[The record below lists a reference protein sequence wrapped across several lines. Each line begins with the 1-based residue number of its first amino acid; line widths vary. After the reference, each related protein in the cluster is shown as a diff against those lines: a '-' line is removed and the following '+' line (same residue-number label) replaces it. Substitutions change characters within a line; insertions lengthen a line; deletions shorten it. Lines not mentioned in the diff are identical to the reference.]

1 MDEQWCIHQNGVPPN
16 RKGRHFSSH
25 KWIMPKFHNS
35 PNPNVNKLYYSIC
48 DIVLEKE
55 LEILAIVSSHFEM
68 KTHPLSEM

>member
-1 MDEQWCIHQNGVPPN
+1 
-16 RKGRHFSSH
+16 
-25 KWIMPKFHNS
+25 MPKFNNS